1 MSLMTINLRHIRS
14 FLAVARVSSFA
25 QAAVDL
31 GISQPALSQTI
42 IQLERLV
49 GFALFQRT
57 TRSVGLTVNGEI
69 LLERARALA
78 DTMEAFHADVRM
90 LRQSISTEIRLGYLI
105 GTGVEYLPETLK
117 VFEKKRPEARVSLVE
132 FDFNRPDAGLA
143 DNTVDCAVIRPP
155 IDVAGISITTLATE
169 RCVVCLPDGHP
180 LTRFPSLKV
189 EQILDEPFIAAPK
202 PGVWRDYWLAGDH
215 RVGKP
220 AHVVLEAATVDSEL
234 QAVATRK
241 GISITAESTA
251 KYYAR
256 PGIEF
261 RPLLDM
267 PNCSIAI
274 ASRAETNPLVRDLI
288 QIAKDVARVLP
299 DETGLRRS

>member
-14 FLAVARVSSFA
+14 FLAVARVASFA
-25 QAAVDL
+25 QAAEDL

-42 IQLERLV
+42 LQLERAV

-57 TRSVGLTVNGEI
+57 TRSVALTVNGEI
-69 LLERARALA
+69 LLERAKTVAGA
-78 DTMEAFHADVRM
+78 MSDFHADVRL
-90 LRQSISTEIRLGYLI
+90 LRQSISTEIRFGYLI
-105 GTGVEYLPETLK
+105 GTGVEYLPEILK

-155 IDVAGISITTLATE
+155 IDVAGLTIVTLATE
-169 RCVVCLPDGHP
+169 RCVVCLPEGHA
-180 LTRFPSLKV
+180 LTRFDGLKV
-189 EQILDEPFIAAPK
+189 EQILDESFIAAPR

-215 RVGKP
+215 RTENP
-220 AHVVLEAATVDSEL
+220 ARVVFEAATVDSEL
-234 QAVATRK
+234 QAVATRR

-251 KYYAR
+251 KFYAR

-267 PNCSIAI
+267 PQCSIAI
-274 ASRAETNPLVRDLI
+274 ACRSETNPLVRDLI
-288 QIAKDVARVLP
+288 QIARDV
-299 DETGLRRS
+299 TGRAP

>member
-1 MSLMTINLRHIRS
+1 MSLMNVNLRHMRS
-14 FLAVARVSSFA
+14 FISVAREKSFA
-25 QAAVDL
+25 QAALDL

-42 IQLERLV
+42 IQLEKTV

-57 TRSVGLTVNGEI
+57 TRSVSLTVNGEI
-69 LLERARALA
+69 LLERAKDLMSSM
-78 DTMEAFHADVRM
+78 DQFYADVRT

-105 GTGVEYLPETLK
+105 GTGVEYLPEILK
-117 VFEKKRPEARVSLVE
+117 VFEKKRPEARISMVE

-143 DNTVDCAVIRPP
+143 DNTVDCAIIRPP
-155 IDVAGISITTLATE
+155 IGVAGLSILTLATE
-169 RCVVCLPDGHP
+169 RCVVCLPQGHA
-180 LTRFPSLKV
+180 LASYESLKV
-189 EQILDEPFIAAPK
+189 EQILDEAFIAAPK

-215 RVGKP
+215 RVAHP
-220 AHVVLEAATVDSEL
+220 ARVVFEAATVDSEL

-261 RPLLDM
+261 RPLVDM
-267 PNCSIAI
+267 PRCSIAI
-274 ASRAETNPLVRDLI
+274 ASRNESNPLVRDLMI
-288 QIAKDVARVLP
+288 TAKDV
-299 DETGLRRS
+299 TGRL

>member
-1 MSLMTINLRHIRS
+1 MSLLAINLRHIRS

-42 IQLERLV
+42 IQLERTV
-49 GFALFQRT
+49 GFELFHRT
-57 TRSVGLTVNGEI
+57 TRSVALTVNGEI
-69 LLERARALA
+69 LLERAKALA
-78 DTMEAFHADVRM
+78 ESMDAFHAEVRL

-105 GTGVEYLPETLK
+105 GTGVEYLPEILK
-117 VFEKKRPEARVSLVE
+117 VFEKKRPEARVSLLE

-155 IDVAGISITTLATE
+155 IDVGGISITTLATE
-169 RCVVCLPDGHP
+169 RCVVCLPEGHP
-180 LTRFPSLKV
+180 LTRFDSLKV
-189 EQILDEPFIAAPK
+189 EQILDESFIAAPK

-215 RVGKP
+215 RAASP
-220 AHVVLEAATVDSEL
+220 PRVVFEAATVDSEL

-261 RPLLDM
+261 RTLVDM
-267 PNCSIAI
+267 PHCSIAI
-274 ASRAETNPLVRDLI
+274 ASRTQTYPLVRDLI
-288 QIAKDVARVLP
+288 LTAKEV
-299 DETGLRRS
+299 TGQSR